1 MRRANGALY
10 QSKGSWFVSLSL
22 RTRISFRLA
31 TCQTRPEAEL
41 RRTVLADV
49 AGRLKS
55 GGHLDVAETFCRQ
68 AAVVPDDTL
77 PKLLALVTG
86 LLQGRERV
94 EPTLSSTTHAGT
106 LSGVTFGEFA
116 QRWTRNDLALEYRR
130 RLKAIDHTENIL
142 RLGKHVYPV
151 IFRGRTIAD
160 TPLQEF
166 TIEHAEHVL
175 QQPTL
180 PDGSVRHVAQCLS
193 RVLSLAAYP
202 ARLIACSPLPR
213 GWLPPQNPTKARSY
227 LFPLEEGLVMG
238 NTRMPLV
245 RRVFLGFCAREGPR
259 VSNVVNLRW
268 DDLTLDLPNGA
279 GRAVVDRT
287 KNGEPIHWALDP
299 GTAEALRRWRTIC
312 PSTVWVFPAEAIPRY
327 RRRNAGQPM
336 CIGSIAT
343 QLRLGLKQAG
353 VMRAQLFEQSGT
365 RIRLRAHDLRATF
378 ITLALMNGRT
388 EDWVRTRTGHKT
400 SQMIARYRRE
410 AATAAELALGC
421 LSPLHD
427 AIPELAELDKPAEL
441 DSQDI
446 PPSRPSMLPRLPSN
460 QKVKSLSM
468 SEQLPEQLH

>member
-1 MRRANGALY
+1 MRKASGALY
-10 QSKGSWFVSLSL
+10 RSKGSWFVSLSL
-22 RTRISFRLA
+22 RTRVSIRLS
-31 TCQTRPEAEL
+31 TCQTQPEAEL
-41 RRTVLADV
+41 RRSVLADV
-49 AGRLKS
+49 ARRLKN
-55 GGHLDVAETFCRQ
+55 GGHLEVAETFCRE
-68 AAVVPDDTL
+68 AAVAAEDAL

-86 LLQGRERV
+86 LLQGTETV
-94 EPTLSSTTHAGT
+94 ASQPNPTAHNTTPT
-106 LSGVTFGEFA
+106 CITFGEFA
-116 QRWTRNDLALEYRR
+116 RQWTRNDLARKYRR
-130 RLKAIDHTENIL
+130 RVNVVDHTENVL

-151 IFRGRTIAD
+151 IFRGRSIAD

-166 TIEHAEHVL
+166 SIEHAEHVL

-180 PDGSVRHVAQCLS
+180 PEGSVRHVAQCLS

-202 ARLIACSPLPR
+202 ARLIECSPLPR

-259 VSNVVNLRW
+259 ISNVVNLRW
-268 DDLTLDLPNGA
+268 DDLTLDLANGG
-279 GRAVVDRT
+279 GRAVIDRT

-299 GTAEALRRWRTIC
+299 GTAEALRRWRTLC

-336 CIGSIAT
+336 CIGSIAI

-353 VMRAQLFEQSGT
+353 VTRAQLFEQSGT

-378 ITLALMNGRT
+378 ITLALMSGRS

-410 AATAAELALGC
+410 AATAAELDLGS
-421 LSPLHD
+421 LQLLHE
-427 AIPELAELDKPAEL
+427 AIPELSELSKQEEL
-441 DSQDI
+441 NSQNI
-446 PPSRPSMLPRLPSN
+446 PQCRPSMLARLPSN
-460 QKVKSLSM
+460 QKVESLCM
-468 SEQLPEQLH
+468 SEQLSEQLH